1 MEEPSLPK
9 FATKLCTSLI
19 DGGVNLSLFPNL
31 VCCVTTR
38 EQETTWEFWIVTKI
52 NAHKIHLYSKTMK
65 IYPTKFKTHVV
76 STYIK
81 LKSGLS
87 VCLKFDGIQQFFQD
101 LKNAWKQF
109 LPQMKHKNKV
119 AFIWNFQLLS
129 LALYSTLNAKKES
142 KIWPIFFCKP
152 HADRK

>member
-1 MEEPSLPK
+1 
-9 FATKLCTSLI
+9 
-19 DGGVNLSLFPNL
+19 
-31 VCCVTTR
+31 
-38 EQETTWEFWIVTKI
+38 
-52 NAHKIHLYSKTMK
+52 MK

-119 AFIWNFQLLS
+119 AFI
-129 LALYSTLNAKKES
+129 
-142 KIWPIFFCKP
+142 
-152 HADRK
+152 